1 MTDFSLVEKHR
12 SILTCDFQDHV
23 CHLEASVDPNDPN
36 ISKPKGF
43 FCNKLKWTETMCEG
57 Q

>member
-23 CHLEASVDPNDPN
+23 CHLEASVDPNDLFQN
-36 ISKPKGF
+36 PKD